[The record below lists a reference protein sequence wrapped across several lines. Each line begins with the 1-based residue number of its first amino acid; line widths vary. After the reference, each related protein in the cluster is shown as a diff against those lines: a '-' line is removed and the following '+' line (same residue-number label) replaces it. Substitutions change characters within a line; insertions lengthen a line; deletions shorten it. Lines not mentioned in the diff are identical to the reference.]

1 VQTIRRNATK
11 KIAAIATATMA
22 TRLHELSSDFAAV
35 PVPVE
40 AAMTNLAAFDF
51 AKLTDDGNGRYTV
64 SVHSNKWYR
73 LYTAEYF
80 QNLGRAAY
88 AKPNPI
94 AAPAADA
101 AMMKLMEGMPVGTG
115 AKEMMLA
122 WQTGWN
128 AAADEAA
135 AAILA
140 EGV

>member
-1 VQTIRRNATK
+1 MKTIRRNATK
-11 KIAAIATATMA
+11 KIAAIAKATLA
-22 TRLHELSSDFAAV
+22 TRLHELGGNFAAT

-80 QNLGRAAY
+80 EGLGRAAY

-101 AMMKLMEGMPVGTG
+101 ALVKLLEGMPVDTG
-115 AKEMMLA
+115 ADKMMLA
-122 WQTGWN
+122 WQDGWN

-140 EGV
+140 EEV